1 MPGRFR
7 GINFES
13 AELTATGTA
22 ITVAHGLR
30 RTPKRA
36 WIEVTQYDPTSTD
49 ATSTALVTGTD
60 NTDVTYTVDA
70 TSAIVRYKVHAEV

>member
-1 MPGRFR
+1 MPNRFR
-7 GINFES
+7 GKSFES
-13 AELTATGTA
+13 AELTTTGAGQTA
-22 ITVAHGLR
+22 AHGFKQNPR
-30 RTPKRA
+30 RA

-70 TSAIVRYKVHAEV
+70 TSAIVRYKIHAEV